1 MSLRT
6 KFLALF
12 IALGVLPLVALGVLS
27 YVRSTRALEDL
38 LADRTAA
45 IASRAAETLRQRYS
59 SAISD
64 LLFLANNAETQ
75 RLLRMV

>member
-12 IALGVLPLVALGVLS
+12 IALGVLPLLALGVLS
-27 YVRSTRALEDL
+27 YTRSTRALEDL

-45 IASRAAETLRQRYS
+45 IASRAAETLRQLWVK
-59 SAISD
+59 
-64 LLFLANNAETQ
+64 LLVVK
-75 RLLRMV
+75 LRPKVG